1 MAFCLGCP
9 LSCKGVGYQGG
20 WVNQLG
26 VRNVHVPEINVPPVM
41 WELLESRPWAE
52 EVMGTGHRGV

>member
-1 MAFCLGCP
+1 M
-9 LSCKGVGYQGG
+9 GYQGG